1 MKGKQSIMWA
11 KSMQNMIQHEK
22 LTEHTAREK
31 VDVQLQKKKR
41 KKTWHITKQKYDVL
55 CKQNGVYLGR

>member
-1 MKGKQSIMWA
+1 
-11 KSMQNMIQHEK
+11 MIQHEK

-41 KKTWHITKQKYDVL
+41 KKHGILRNKNTTYYVSKTGYIWGDKTKTFS
-55 CKQNGVYLGR
+55 